1 MKGRVFTG
9 LMSGVLASLLLS
21 STARADDAKSVYV
34 NIEPDCATLKAEELF
49 LEELQVRLPQG
60 TQVIRNGSVP
70 TLWSIHW
77 QWRDDRCR
85 VELHDYEE
93 VASMPLAANA
103 EPARIRE
110 ATVRLV
116 WFVTMTT
123 PREPEVESE
132 PEPLASKEEVVE
144 PIELPEI
151 PKKVVSASVE
161 KSEPLPDPEIV
172 AAFPVFPVRPRP
184 VAAPARLDPAPS
196 VAPELSVGAA
206 PRASAA
212 TALVVALEDWRDS
225 NPGLYRKLESF
236 SGSAP
241 EATLFG
247 KKRTLGMNLSLT
259 GDMTSVNSVPAWLG
273 SLRVGFLLDERIS
286 LGVAYKR
293 LGTTVPSDSWDAFRA
308 PPENAFDGEGRI
320 TMEAIGLDTELILM
334 PDNYLSVSL
343 GAALSG
349 TSVAAKAIDS
359 DETVRSMMLLAE
371 ANAHAFVDV
380 FTWLQ
385 AGVGVGYRAPLIQGN
400 DYVVSPKEIR
410 GFSGMFTIRLK
421 VF

>member
-1 MKGRVFTG
+1 MKGRFFKG
-9 LMSGVLASLLLS
+9 LSMSGVLASLLLS
-21 STARADDAKSVYV
+21 STARADEAKSVYV

-49 LEELQVRLPQG
+49 LEELQVRLPEG
-60 TQVIRNGSVP
+60 TRVVRSGSVP

-77 QWRDDRCR
+77 QWRGDRCR
-85 VELHDYEE
+85 VELYDSEE

-103 EPARIRE
+103 EPDRIRE

-116 WFVTMTT
+116 WFVTMTA
-123 PREPEVESE
+123 PREPAVE
-132 PEPLASKEEVVE
+132 PEPLASKEELAAL
-144 PIELPEI
+144 IEFPEI
-151 PKKVVSASVE
+151 PEKVVSASV
-161 KSEPLPDPEIV
+161 KSTELLPDPEIV
-172 AAFPVFPVRPRP
+172 ASFPVFPVRRQP

-196 VAPELSVGAA
+196 AAPELSVGAA

-212 TALVVALEDWRDS
+212 TALAVALEDWRGS

-241 EATLFG
+241 EATFLG
-247 KKRTLGMNLSLT
+247 KTHTLGMNLSLT
-259 GDMTSVNSVPAWLG
+259 GDITSVNSAPAWLG

-320 TMEAIGLDTELILM
+320 TMGAIGLDTELILM
-334 PDNYLSVSL
+334 PENYLSVSL

-349 TSVAAKAIDS
+349 TSVAAKAVDS
-359 DETVRSMMLLAE
+359 DATVRSLMLLAE
-371 ANAHAFVDV
+371 ANVHAFVDV

-400 DYVVSPKEIR
+400 DYVVSPEEIR
-410 GFSGMFTIRLK
+410 GFSGMFTVRLK